1 LHPQRLATAGRQ
13 ALAACDHEALEAIG
27 AVVAIAAEDHE
38 AAAAQADVLV
48 EADAGTISD
57 ALPLPLR

>member
-1 LHPQRLATAGRQ
+1 
-13 ALAACDHEALEAIG
+13 LEAIG